1 MPRVSASDMDFLT
14 EIRNGWFTPEEFARV
29 VVRLGTAMIVGGVAG
44 IDRERIGKAA
54 GLRTHMLVALGAA
67 VFALAADLTNLSGG
81 ALATI
86 IQGVAVGVGFLGGG
100 AILKSTDDK
109 EIHGLTTAAGI
120 WMTAAA
126 GIAAGLGHIGLA
138 LLASGL
144 AWIILA
150 VLSMVTRGGNSN
162 RA

>member
-1 MPRVSASDMDFLT
+1 MDFIAEL
-14 EIRNGWFTPEEFARV
+14 RNGWFTPEEFARV
-29 VVRLGTAMIVGGVAG
+29 AVRLGTALIVGAVAG
-44 IDRERIGKAA
+44 IDRERLGKAA

-67 VFALAADLTNLSGG
+67 TFALTAELAGLTGSG
-81 ALATI
+81 LATV

-126 GIAAGLGHIGLA
+126 GITAGLGHTGLA
-138 LLASGL
+138 LLATGL

-150 VLSMVTRGGNSN
+150 VLSMAARAAGAPGSN

>member
-1 MPRVSASDMDFLT
+1 MDFIAEL
-14 EIRNGWFTPEEFARV
+14 RNGWFTPEEFARV
-29 VVRLGTAMIVGGVAG
+29 AVRLGTALIVGAVAG
-44 IDRERIGKAA
+44 IDRERLGKAA

-67 VFALAADLTNLSGG
+67 TFALTAELAGLTGSG
-81 ALATI
+81 LATV

-126 GIAAGLGHIGLA
+126 GITAGLGHTGLA
-138 LLASGL
+138 LLATGL

-150 VLSMVTRGGNSN
+150 GVSMAARAAGAPGSN

>member
-1 MPRVSASDMDFLT
+1 MDFIAEL
-14 EIRNGWFTPEEFARV
+14 RNGWFTPEEFARV
-29 VVRLGTAMIVGGVAG
+29 AVRLGTALIVGAVAG

-67 VFALAADLTNLSGG
+67 TFALTAELAGLTGSG
-81 ALATI
+81 LATV

-126 GIAAGLGHIGLA
+126 GITAGLGHTGLA
-138 LLASGL
+138 LLATGL

-150 VLSMVTRGGNSN
+150 AVSMAARAAGAPGSN